1 MSDPA
6 AKRWEKSL
14 FVQFEKELDSSSPD
28 EKRRDPQNDIT

>member
-14 FVQFEKELDSSSPD
+14 FVQFEKKLDSSSPN
-28 EKRRDPQNDIT
+28 EKHQDTQNDIT